1 MVMKGACS
9 QITGAIAVG
18 QRRVVTSQPPLA
30 TGDLYN
36 IFRRPNAAF
45 SCQQIG
51 SLRCFSSWQSR
62 WRLVSVARAGR
73 MASVGLFGPPHALPL
88 VMQLFKIAGESVIG
102 FGLLLGGVG
111 AQCAYGQTKPDNTAQ
126 NKRDQ
131 NPDEATA
138 DQQKMNAADRDTTAR
153 IRKSIMA
160 DKSLSTYAHN
170 VKIISQDGTVT
181 LKGPVRSDDEVQSI
195 VSKATDVT
203 GSAAKVINQMS
214 VARTSNR

>member
-1 MVMKGACS
+1 
-9 QITGAIAVG
+9 
-18 QRRVVTSQPPLA
+18 
-30 TGDLYN
+30 
-36 IFRRPNAAF
+36 
-45 SCQQIG
+45 
-51 SLRCFSSWQSR
+51 
-62 WRLVSVARAGR
+62 
-73 MASVGLFGPPHALPL
+73 
-88 VMQLFKIAGESVIG
+88 MQLFKIAGGSVIG

-111 AQCAYGQTKPDNTAQ
+111 AQTGYGQTKPDNTAQ

-138 DQQKMNAADRDTTAR
+138 DQQKMNLADRDLTTR
-153 IRKSIMA
+153 IRRSIVA

-203 GSAAKVINQMS
+203 GSADKVINQMS
-214 VARTSNR
+214 VAPTSKR